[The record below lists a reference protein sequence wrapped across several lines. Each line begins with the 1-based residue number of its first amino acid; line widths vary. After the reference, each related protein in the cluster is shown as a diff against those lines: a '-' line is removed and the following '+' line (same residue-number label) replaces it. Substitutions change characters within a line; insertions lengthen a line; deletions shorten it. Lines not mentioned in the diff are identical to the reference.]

1 MSAADTCPDC
11 GGALNARTG
20 MCARCFR
27 ARAADFHED
36 TVESLLTDP
45 SDPSDPSAKL
55 ADYDLLEIIGRGGMG
70 VIWRARQRSLGRE
83 VALKLLPHADHS
95 SSEVLARFRAE
106 AWAAARLDSSGQR
119 AGA

>member
-1 MSAADTCPDC
+1 MSTADTCPDC

-45 SDPSDPSAKL
+45 SGVGAAK
-55 ADYDLLEIIGRGGMG
+55 
-70 VIWRARQRSLGRE
+70 
-83 VALKLLPHADHS
+83 P
-95 SSEVLARFRAE
+95 
-106 AWAAARLDSSGQR
+106 AAKP
-119 AGA
+119 